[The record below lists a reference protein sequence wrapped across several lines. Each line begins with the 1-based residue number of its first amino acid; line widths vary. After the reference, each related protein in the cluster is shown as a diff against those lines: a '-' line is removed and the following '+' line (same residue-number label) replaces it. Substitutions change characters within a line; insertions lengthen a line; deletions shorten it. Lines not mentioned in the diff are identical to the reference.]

1 MGEPLMDPLIA
12 GALGLL
18 LIMFALAFVSLK

>member
-1 MGEPLMDPLIA
+1 MGEPLMGPLIA
-12 GALGLL
+12 GARGLP